1 MTGREAIQVAK
12 TVMEVA
18 DVAWKAVECC
28 HQHHHHEETETKAV
42 SREELEALKSENDRL
57 RNLLEQN
64 LKLLENLSESP
75 ALLNDCPPDLYARL
89 VATVD
94 SGEFLSRLRKF
105 RQESINGTGIEFP
118 FKEATGDDMLS
129 AGLLINV
136 DQENPSWWV
145 WVTDEMVPSNVEE
158 WSGIDDESYVIVSE
172 EHVVDGVA
180 NFMAKCIFA
189 NPKAQ
194 NVTPEELQKILAKAL
209 GGGGKLSKLE
219 KIFGIWHAG
228 KMLFALSTWGL
239 ALAGLYSS
247 RPVLKLAAMGVHT
260 TSKVVMKAL

>member
-1 MTGREAIQVAK
+1 MGGHEAIEVAK
-12 TVMEVA
+12 TVIEVA

-28 HQHHHHEETETKAV
+28 HHHHEETETKAV
-42 SREELEALKSENDRL
+42 CRGELESLKSENLRL

-75 ALLNDCPPDLYARL
+75 CLSNDCPPDLYARL

-94 SGEFLSRLRKF
+94 SEEFLSRLKKF

-118 FKEATGDDMLS
+118 FKEATDDYVRS
-129 AGLLINV
+129 AGILINV

-158 WSGIDDESYVIVSE
+158 WSGIDDESYVVVSE

-180 NFMAKCIFA
+180 NFMAKCIFS

-228 KMLFALSTWGL
+228 KMFYALSTWGL
-239 ALAGLYSS
+239 ALTGLYRS
-247 RPVLKLAAMGVHT
+247 RAVLKHAAMGAHMA
-260 TSKVVMKAL
+260 SKVVLKAL